1 MNKTDRML
9 AIILEIQRKGMQR
22 AEDLANTFETSV
34 RTIYRDVQA
43 LSEAGVP
50 IFGAPGTGYSL
61 MEGYFLPPV
70 SFSADE
76 AVALMI
82 GADFIEKRFDREYG
96 ERARTAR
103 SKIEGVLPVN
113 VRLEAEA
120 LRETMKLPVVAR
132 EEVVDEAERESIA
145 QLRRA
150 ILARRKVGFG
160 YLKVTSDEKDGRR
173 SVRTVRPYGLSF
185 VLGSWLL
192 VGYCELRQEIRHF
205 RLSRMTE
212 LQDLEETFALPP
224 DFRMSNYVPANDRS
238 MEVRVLASLEI
249 ADRVKESKN
258 FYLASTEDVPEG
270 VLVTLRVRAPEDVL
284 HWVLGWGAEAKVLE
298 PESLQRKVQEEAVRM
313 LERYER

>member
-9 AIILEIQRKGMQR
+9 AIILEIQRKGIQR
-22 AEDLANTFETSV
+22 AEDLATTFETSV

-82 GADFIEKRFDREYG
+82 GADFIEQRFDREYG

-103 SKIEGVLPVN
+103 EKIEGVLPSD
-113 VRLEAEA
+113 VRKEAE
-120 LRETMKLPVVAR
+120 LVRETMKLLVMAR
-132 EEVVDEAERESIA
+132 EKIVDEAERASVA
-145 QLRRA
+145 RLRRA
-150 ILARRKVGFG
+150 ILERRKVAFG
-160 YLKVTSDEKDGRR
+160 YLKAAAGTVDDRR

-185 VLGSWLL
+185 ILGSWLL

-212 LQDLEETFALPP
+212 LQDLEVTFSLPP
-224 DFRMSNYVPANDRS
+224 DFSMSKYVPANDRS
-238 MEVRVLASLEI
+238 IEVRVLASPAI
-249 ADRVKESKN
+249 ADRVKESK
-258 FYLASTEDVPEG
+258 FYFVASMEEVPEG
-270 VLVTLRVRAPEDVL
+270 VLVTLRVRDPEDVL

-298 PESLQRKVQEEAVRM
+298 PESLRSQIREEAMRM
-313 LERYER
+313 LERC